1 MLGEANWH
9 IFSCLGK
16 SLLFDVKTGGLHEL
30 DEAGR
35 EAALA
40 YRDKVPLAE
49 VEKRLSN
56 AYGNQVQAEAYKEAV
71 VEVCKESRAQA
82 CKKCVAKVHEESV
95 TQGYNASVA
104 KGYREAVAEAY
115 KELESMV
122 ADGLLSCPDD
132 EDEDYTPSE
141 ETIVKAL
148 CLHVAHD
155 CNLRCKYC
163 FGKTGNFGMTRELM
177 PLGVAKAAI
186 DFLLDKSGP
195 RRNLN
200 VDFFGGEPLLNFDV
214 VKATIEYCDEKAKP
228 LGKHVDFTVTT
239 NCVLLD
245 DQVASFLNERNV
257 LVVLSIDGRR
267 EINDRMRVMPG
278 GRGSYDHVAPKLAK
292 FIRTRD
298 PDSYYVRATYTRH
311 NLDFASDVLHLAELG
326 AKSISA
332 EPVVGGS
339 GREYGI
345 QPEDLSAIEAEYEN
359 LTRLFVD
366 RHGSGRG
373 FLFYHFNIDLDG
385 GPCLKRRLSG
395 CSAGIDYLAVS
406 PGGDIYPCHQFV
418 GKPEFEM
425 GNVFQGRVSPGIIS
439 DFRNAHVYSKIGCG
453 SCWARFICS
462 GGCHAAA
469 YGSSSNILV
478 PEKVACAIQKKR
490 IECALTAQAMLKDTE
505 QQGAQV
511 KGREVR

>member
-30 DEAGR
+30 DGAGR

-56 AYGNQVQAEAYKEAV
+56 AYGDQVQAKA
-71 VEVCKESRAQA
+71 
-82 CKKCVAKVHEESV
+82 
-95 TQGYNASVA
+95 
-104 KGYREAVAEAY
+104 YRESVAEAY

-395 CSAGIDYLAVS
+395 CGAGIDYLAVS

>member
-49 VEKRLSN
+49 VEKRLSG
-56 AYGNQVQAEAYKEAV
+56 AYGNQVQAEAY
-71 VEVCKESRAQA
+71 R
-82 CKKCVAKVHEESV
+82 ESV
-95 TQGYNASVA
+95 ADA
-104 KGYREAVAEAY
+104 H

-122 ADGLLSCPDD
+122 ADGLLSCADG

-186 DFLLDKSGP
+186 DFLLDESGP

-214 VKATIEYCDEKAKP
+214 VKATIEYCDEKAKA

-245 DQVASFLNERNV
+245 EQVTSFLNERNI
-257 LVVLSIDGRR
+257 LVVLSLDGRR
-267 EINDRMRVMPG
+267 EVNDRMRVTLG
-278 GRGSYDHVAPKLAK
+278 GGGSYDHVAPKLQK
-292 FIRTRD
+292 FIQGRE

-311 NLDFASDVLHLAELG
+311 NLDFASDVFHLVDLG
-326 AKSISA
+326 TKSISA
-332 EPVVGGS
+332 EPVIGAGD
-339 GREYGI
+339 REYSI
-345 QPEDLSAIEAEYEN
+345 RAQDISEIEDEYED
-359 LTRLFVD
+359 LTRLFIE
-366 RHGSGRG
+366 RHRSGRG

-385 GPCLKRRLSG
+385 GPCLARRLSG
-395 CSAGIDYLAVS
+395 CGAGIDYLAVS
-406 PGGDIYPCHQFV
+406 PMGDIYPCHQFV
-418 GKPEFEM
+418 GKSEFKM
-425 GNVFQGRVSPGIIS
+425 GDVFARSVNPGIIR
-439 DFRNAHVYSKIGCG
+439 DFRNAHVYSKSGCG
-453 SCWARFICS
+453 TCWARFICS

-469 YGSSSNILV
+469 YGSSADILV
-478 PEKVACAIQKKR
+478 PDEVACAIQKKR
-490 IECALTAQAMLKDTE
+490 IECALTVQAMLNDM
-505 QQGAQV
+505 
-511 KGREVR
+511 

>member
-30 DEAGR
+30 DDVGR
-35 EAALA
+35 EVALA
-40 YRDKVPLAE
+40 YRDKAPLAK
-49 VEKRLSN
+49 VEKRLSS
-56 AYGNQVQAEAYKEAV
+56 AYGKQAQAEAYRETVAEVHKESQAGSCKESVAQSYKESVAEAYKESQA
-71 VEVCKESRAQA
+71 ES
-82 CKKCVAKVHEESV
+82 
-95 TQGYNASVA
+95 
-104 KGYREAVAEAY
+104 YRGSIAEAY

-122 ADGLLSCPDD
+122 AEGLLSCPDD
-132 EDEDYTPSE
+132 KDEDYTPSD

-177 PLGVAKAAI
+177 PLSVAKEAI

-214 VKATIEYCDEKAKP
+214 VKAAIEYCDEKAKP

-245 DQVASFLNERNV
+245 DQVASFLNERNI
-257 LVVLSIDGRR
+257 LVVLSLDGRR
-267 EINDRMRVMPG
+267 EINDRMRVIPG
-278 GRGSYDHVAPKLAK
+278 GSGSYDHVAPKLAK
-292 FIRTRD
+292 FIQTRD

-311 NLDFASDVLHLAELG
+311 NLDFASDVLHLADLG

-339 GREYGI
+339 DREYGI
-345 QPEDLSAIEAEYEN
+345 QAEDISAIEEEYEN
-359 LTRLFVD
+359 LTRLFVE
-366 RHGSGRG
+366 RHTSGRG

-395 CSAGIDYLAVS
+395 CGAGIDYLAVS

-418 GKPEFEM
+418 GKPEFKM
-425 GNVFQGRVSPGIIS
+425 GDVFARRVNPGIIRG
-439 DFRNAHVYSKIGCG
+439 FRNAHVYSKSGCG

-469 YGSSSNILV
+469 YGSSCDILV
-478 PEKVACAIQKKR
+478 PDKVACAIQKKR
-490 IECALTAQAMLKDTE
+490 IECALTAQAMLKDME
-505 QQGAQV
+505 QQGA
-511 KGREVR
+511 

>member
-16 SLLFDVKTGGLHEL
+16 SLLFDVKTGGLHKL

-40 YRDKVPLAE
+40 YRDMVPLAE
-49 VEKRLSN
+49 VEKRLSSGCSDQSV
-56 AYGNQVQAEAYKEAV
+56 AG
-71 VEVCKESRAQA
+71 VCR
-82 CKKCVAKVHEESV
+82 ESV
-95 TQGYNASVA
+95 TQGHKESGAQDSKEFLAEARNESVTKGYNGSVA
-104 KGYREAVAEAY
+104 EGYRESVPEAY

-122 ADGLLSCPDD
+122 AEGLLSRADD
-132 EDEDYTPSE
+132 EDEDYTPGD

-163 FGKTGNFGMTRELM
+163 FGKTGDFGMTRELM

-200 VDFFGGEPLLNFDV
+200 VDFFGGEPLLNFGV
-214 VKATIEYCDEKAKP
+214 VKAAIEYCGDKAKAK
-228 LGKHVDFTVTT
+228 GKHVDFTITT

-245 DQVASFLNERNV
+245 DEIASFLNDRNV
-257 LVVLSIDGRR
+257 LVVLSLDGRK
-267 EINDRMRVMPG
+267 ETNDRMRVMPG

-292 FIRTRD
+292 FIQTRD

-311 NLDFASDVLHLAELG
+311 NLDFASDVLHLADLG
-326 AKSISA
+326 AKSVSA

-339 GREYGI
+339 GKEYGI
-345 QPEDLSAIEAEYEN
+345 QAEDLSAIEAEYEN

-366 RHGSGRG
+366 RHRSGRG

-395 CSAGIDYLAVS
+395 CGAGVDYLAVS

-418 GKPEFEM
+418 GKPVFRM
-425 GNVFQGRVSPGIIS
+425 GNVFDGRVNPGIIS
-439 DFRNAHVYSKIGCG
+439 SFRNAHVYSKSGCG

-469 YGSSSNILV
+469 YGSSANILV
-478 PEKVACAIQKKR
+478 PDEVACAIQKKR
-490 IECALTAQAMLKDTE
+490 IECALTAQAMLRDME
-505 QQGAQV
+505 QQQV
-511 KGREVR
+511 

>member
-16 SLLFDVKTGGLHEL
+16 TLLFDVKTGGLHEL

-40 YRDKVPLAE
+40 YRDKASLLEAE
-49 VEKRLSN
+49 KHLSS
-56 AYGNQVQAEAYKEAV
+56 AYSNQVVTEDYKE
-71 VEVCKESRAQA
+71 SI
-82 CKKCVAKVHEESV
+82 
-95 TQGYNASVA
+95 
-104 KGYREAVAEAY
+104 AEAY

-122 ADGLLSCPDD
+122 AEGLLSDPGASD
-132 EDEDYTPSE
+132 EEYTPSD

-155 CNLRCKYC
+155 CNLRCRYC
-163 FGKTGNFGMTRELM
+163 FGKTGNFGMARELM
-177 PLGVAKAAI
+177 PLKVAKAAI
-186 DFLLDKSGP
+186 DFLLDESGP

-214 VKATIEYCDEKAKP
+214 VKATIEYCDEKAKA

-245 DQVASFLNERNV
+245 DKVASFLNERNA
-257 LVVLSIDGRR
+257 LVVLSLDGRR

-278 GRGSYDHVAPKLAK
+278 GCGSYEHVAPKLAE
-292 FIRTRD
+292 FIQARD

-311 NLDFASDVLHLAELG
+311 NLDFASDVIHLADLG

-332 EPVVGGS
+332 EPVVGGTDK
-339 GREYGI
+339 EYGI
-345 QPEDLSAIEAEYEN
+345 QAEDISAIEEEYEY
-359 LTRLFVD
+359 LTRLFVE
-366 RHGSGRG
+366 RHTSGRG

-385 GPCLKRRLSG
+385 GPCLTRRLSG
-395 CSAGIDYLAVS
+395 CGAGIDYLAVS

-418 GKPEFEM
+418 GKPEFRM
-425 GNVFQGRVSPGIIS
+425 GDVLAKSLDPGIIS
-439 DFRNAHVYSKIGCG
+439 DFRNAHVYNKTGCG
-453 SCWARFICS
+453 TCWARFICS

-469 YGSSSNILV
+469 YGSSANILA
-478 PEKVACAIQKKR
+478 PDKVACAIQKKR
-490 IECALTAQAMLKDTE
+490 IECALTAQAMLKDVQ
-505 QQGAQV
+505 QQGA
-511 KGREVR
+511 

>member
-16 SLLFDVKTGGLHEL
+16 TLLFDVKTGGLHEL

-40 YRDKVPLAE
+40 YRDKASPLEAE
-49 VEKRLSN
+49 D
-56 AYGNQVQAEAYKEAV
+56 YKE
-71 VEVCKESRAQA
+71 SI
-82 CKKCVAKVHEESV
+82 
-95 TQGYNASVA
+95 
-104 KGYREAVAEAY
+104 AEAY

-122 ADGLLSCPDD
+122 AEGLLSDPGASD
-132 EDEDYTPSE
+132 EEYTPGD

-155 CNLRCKYC
+155 CNLRCRYC
-163 FGKTGNFGMTRELM
+163 FGKTGNFGMARELM
-177 PLGVAKAAI
+177 PFKVAKAAI

-214 VKATIEYCDEKAKP
+214 VKATIEYCDEKAKA

-245 DQVASFLNERNV
+245 DKVTSFLNERSI
-257 LVVLSIDGRR
+257 LVVLSLDGRR

-278 GRGSYDHVAPKLAK
+278 GCGSYEHVAPKLAE
-292 FIRTRD
+292 FIQARD

-311 NLDFASDVLHLAELG
+311 NLDFASDVVHLADLG

-332 EPVVGGS
+332 EPVVGGTDK
-339 GREYGI
+339 EYGI
-345 QPEDLSAIEAEYEN
+345 QAEDISAIEEEYEY
-359 LTRLFVD
+359 LTRLFVE
-366 RHGSGRG
+366 RHTSGRG

-385 GPCLKRRLSG
+385 GPCLTRRLSG
-395 CSAGIDYLAVS
+395 CGAGIDYLAVS

-418 GKPEFEM
+418 GKPEFRM
-425 GNVFQGRVSPGIIS
+425 GDVLAKSLDPGIIS
-439 DFRNAHVYSKIGCG
+439 DFRNAHVYNKTGCG
-453 SCWARFICS
+453 TCWARFICS

-469 YGSSSNILV
+469 YGSSANILA
-478 PEKVACAIQKKR
+478 PDKVACAIQKKR
-490 IECALTAQAMLKDTE
+490 IECALTAQAMLKDVQ
-505 QQGAQV
+505 QQGA
-511 KGREVR
+511 